1 MRSTKQAS
9 EQKGCE
15 AFCGAIF
22 NNLFKTDAAGHPMGL
37 SQVKATWR
45 AHRPYATPES
55 VDLWNGIDRK
65 KEEDEQAKL
74 EKDQAKQAKQAKKVE
89 KDQAK
94 QAKQVEDKRKAE
106 AILAKSA
113 SDRDELLQKLNDATL
128 VRDAAKAELDNAEQ
142 AHKAA
147 SQMAVGASGNPTGT
161 KLALQ
166 MENTAT
172 KLKTSCEKEYVAK
185 SKALEAARQR
195 LKDHDSKIVKLEAKV
210 RNLAENAKAKANDE
224 KPTASK
230 KNRKRDHTD
239 ISSQ

>member
-1 MRSTKQAS
+1 
-9 EQKGCE
+9 
-15 AFCGAIF
+15 
-22 NNLFKTDAAGHPMGL
+22 
-37 SQVKATWR
+37 
-45 AHRPYATPES
+45 
-55 VDLWNGIDRK
+55 
-65 KEEDEQAKL
+65 
-74 EKDQAKQAKQAKKVE
+74 QAKKVE

-106 AILAKSA
+106 ALLAQSA
-113 SDRDELLQKLNDATL
+113 SDRDELLQKLKHATL

-147 SQMAVGASGNPTGT
+147 SQMAVNAGGNPTAEVT
-161 KLALQ
+161 KFTLQ
-166 MENTAT
+166 MENKVTT
-172 KLKTSCEKEYVAK
+172 LKKRHVAK

-230 KNRKRDHTD
+230 KNRKRNHTD